1 MAEGSPA
8 PTAWWRCY
16 VGRCSALRSRRRL
29 VAGAVRLQY
38 GDTEFTW
45 HDEHRRPPRSGVPRR
60 GGGAWRTQ
68 PRLRDLPR
76 VPAVRHAVHVVPD
89 AVRDDR
95 SPRRSR
101 PRTNDPGRTGSGGR
115 RMLPL
120 RALCHR
126 LSVLTGT
133 WHTGTGHA
141 VARRAQR
148 RLPAADAAGRSDA
161 VRRRNRVGEGPVDHA
176 AARSYRS
183 GRQARDALVT
193 PRQPDR
199 RCRAGLARPEDRPSA
214 HWRLGGP
221 TAAALRPATVLH
233 LVRASPDG
241 DDHRT
246 AGPGDDLRDV
256 RRRVPGAR
264 YRSGP
269 GRGLR
274 AQRRRMR
281 AERGALLRRPVAPG
295 RRHRPLPSSGRT
307 EREDARRR
315 DSPGH

>member
-1 MAEGSPA
+1 MSERTEGW
-8 PTAWWRCY
+8 T
-16 VGRCSALRSRRRL
+16 VRSWQRVRPRRRHGGDVTSAAVRRSDHGGAL

-45 HDEHRRPPRSGVPRR
+45 HDEHRRPQRSGVPRR

-68 PRLRDLPR
+68 PRLRDLSR

-101 PRTNDPGRTGSGGR
+101 PRTHDPGRPGSGGR

-126 LSVLTGT
+126 LSLTGT

-161 VRRRNRVGEGPVDHA
+161 VRQPESSRRGPDRPPGCSVVPIGSAGSRRASHPSPTGSSVPSRARSSGGSSKPSPGSRRPDCCRCSPGNGSPRGSP
-176 AARSYRS
+176 AARR
-183 GRQARDALVT
+183 
-193 PRQPDR
+193 
-199 RCRAGLARPEDRPSA
+199 
-214 HWRLGGP
+214 
-221 TAAALRPATVLH
+221 
-233 LVRASPDG
+233 
-241 DDHRT
+241 
-246 AGPGDDLRDV
+246 
-256 RRRVPGAR
+256 
-264 YRSGP
+264 
-269 GRGLR
+269 
-274 AQRRRMR
+274 
-281 AERGALLRRPVAPG
+281 
-295 RRHRPLPSSGRT
+295 
-307 EREDARRR
+307 
-315 DSPGH
+315 